1 MRNLVSNV
9 QLQSSRFGL
18 VFGFRQTE
26 PRLTGNTLSRE
37 NVYFAGSAMNTNA
50 TNQQLC
56 ALSDKELLTRLSL
69 ETQAARRIYE
79 VEGQTRCDSVEL
91 DGGCELLLKR
101 EDLSQVHSYKWRG
114 SYNKIASIHEAGF
127 TGDLICASA
136 GNHAQGVAV
145 AAARLKL
152 KATIFMPLSTPLLK
166 QRSVRNF
173 GGEFVEIRLC
183 GDSFDQASAQAHKF
197 ADETGGTIIA
207 PYDDIK
213 VVAGQAMIGVEL
225 SNAIKK
231 TPTHAFLEIGG
242 GGMAS
247 GVASVLRKKYP
258 NIKLIGV
265 EAAGQNS
272 MGVSVAAGSRQ
283 TLEELDRF
291 CDGTAVATPGELP
304 FRLCSLL
311 LDEFTTA
318 SNDEVCQAIQFLWQK
333 KRIMVEPSAALGVA
347 AAQKYGLTKDD
358 YALTVLSG
366 SNVDFMAL
374 PKIAKRGQLDR
385 PEERFFCF
393 EIGEE
398 PGSLIGLLDQFF
410 SNMNI
415 IDFQYGKVAQGIAR
429 PVIGIEVPATDAKAL
444 EVFFQREDLPPHE
457 EVTGQAATEFRVIP
471 FVPDTLS
478 HPFFA
483 VLTFP
488 NRPGALR
495 DFMRVASEWSNVCYM
510 NYTDSG
516 QTEGQALMGF
526 EFENELR
533 KTSFQIW
540 LDEAKIRFEPIS
552 IEKVL
557 HSKTTN

>member
-1 MRNLVSNV
+1 
-9 QLQSSRFGL
+9 
-18 VFGFRQTE
+18 
-26 PRLTGNTLSRE
+26 
-37 NVYFAGSAMNTNA
+37 MNTNV
-50 TNQQLC
+50 TNEELC

-69 ETQAARRIYE
+69 ETRAAVRIYE
-79 VEGQTRCDSVEL
+79 VEGQTRCDAVVL

-101 EDLSQVHSYKWRG
+101 EDLSRVHSYKWRG
-114 SYNKIASIHEAGF
+114 SYNKIASLVEKGF
-127 TGDLICASA
+127 GGELVCASA
-136 GNHAQGVAV
+136 GNHAQGVALT
-145 AAARLKL
+145 AARLKFN
-152 KATIFMPLSTPLLK
+152 ATIFMPLSTPLVK
-166 QRSVRNF
+166 QSAVRKL
-173 GGEFVEIRLC
+173 GGPFVEIRLC
-183 GDSFDQASAQAHKF
+183 GDSYDQASAEAYRF
-197 ADETGGTIIA
+197 AAEHDAEMIA

-225 SNAIKK
+225 SNALRR

-242 GGMAS
+242 GGMAA
-247 GVASVLRKKYP
+247 GVASVLRKKFP
-258 NIKLIGV
+258 AIKLVGV
-265 EAAGQNS
+265 EAEGQNC

-311 LDEFTTA
+311 LDEFVTA

-333 KRIMVEPSAALGVA
+333 NRIMVEPSAALGVA
-347 AAQKYGLTKDD
+347 AARKYGLTEDD
-358 YALTVLSG
+358 HAITVLSG

-374 PKIAKRGQLDR
+374 PKIAKRGQLER

-393 EIGEE
+393 EIGEK
-398 PGSLIGLLDQFF
+398 PGTLIGLLDQLF

-415 IDFQYGKVAQGIAR
+415 IDFQYGKVADEVAR
-429 PVIGIEVPATDAKAL
+429 PVIGVEVPAADADAL
-444 EVFFQREDLPPHE
+444 DAFFQRDDLPPHE

-471 FVPDTLS
+471 FRPDTLN

-483 VLTFP
+483 VVTFS

-495 DFMRVASEWSNVCYM
+495 DFMRDASKFSNVCYM

-526 EFENELR
+526 EFEDPTKRTE
-533 KTSFQIW
+533 FQSW
-540 LDEAKIRFEPIS
+540 LTAAGIRFEA
-552 IEKVL
+552 IEIGQVL
-557 HSKTTN
+557 HG